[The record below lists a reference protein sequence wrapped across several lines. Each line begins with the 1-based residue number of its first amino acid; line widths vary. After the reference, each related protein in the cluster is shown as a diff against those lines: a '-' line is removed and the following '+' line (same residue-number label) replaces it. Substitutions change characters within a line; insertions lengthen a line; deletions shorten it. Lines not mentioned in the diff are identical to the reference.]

1 MKGRRWCLHDDRRH
15 INWSLFLWR
24 FLDILSL
31 FIYWFFG
38 ENSPRIIV
46 HDSKNWHKY
55 DKKES
60 HADFLMNSV
69 EVFCG
74 DIVLFEKLE
83 LVGLFILDSPFVA
96 VFLRRLIEV
105 RGDILFIFDTVFV
118 PLREKIDHL
127 VNRYWQFLFIMSNQQ
142 KIRINCQIL
151 VF

>member
-1 MKGRRWCLHDDRRH
+1 
-15 INWSLFLWR
+15 
-24 FLDILSL
+24 
-31 FIYWFFG
+31 
-38 ENSPRIIV
+38 
-46 HDSKNWHKY
+46 
-55 DKKES
+55 
-60 HADFLMNSV
+60 MNSV